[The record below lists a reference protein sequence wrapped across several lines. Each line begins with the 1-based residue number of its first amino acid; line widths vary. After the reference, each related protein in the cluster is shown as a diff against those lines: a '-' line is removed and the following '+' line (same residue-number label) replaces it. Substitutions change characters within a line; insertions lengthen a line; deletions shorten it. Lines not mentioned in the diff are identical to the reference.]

1 MDSTLNIELAIRRYF
16 MQEVVIA
23 GYLRTPFSK
32 SKPKDPSKDLFYK
45 RRADELLAKLLPE
58 LIKRSG
64 IDPETIEDFIIG
76 CALGINEQW
85 TYGGRTPI
93 FLSNLSA
100 KTPAKFLDQQCGS
113 SMSALHIGYLEISA
127 GFADTVLIAGMEH
140 MTRVPIGPK
149 LYSSGW
155 ADINPALFKDPSFAH
170 WEMNTSLNMGLT
182 AENLAQKTGMTRK
195 ELDQWGV
202 RSHHLAA
209 RAIEEEFFAGEI
221 FPVEGNLENRQTVM
235 VNQDQS
241 IRPETTLEV
250 MSALKPAFKEDG
262 LITAGNSSPLNAG
275 ASSMLLMSE
284 NRARKAGIIPMAKIK
299 SIGFA
304 GVDPTIMGQ
313 APVPAALRALEKAG
327 LASDDIDYWEI
338 NEAFSAVVLNM
349 IRELKI
355 EPDRVNIKGGAIALG
370 HAMGAT
376 GIRMVGT
383 LARILTMQN
392 ASTGCAA
399 ACVGGGQGV
408 ATIIEKA

>member
-1 MDSTLNIELAIRRYF
+1 
-16 MQEVVIA
+16 MQEVVIVD
-23 GYLRTPFSK
+23 YLRTPFSK
-32 SKPKDPSKDLFYK
+32 SKPKDPVKDVFHQK
-45 RRADELLAKLLPE
+45 RADELLALLLPE
-58 LIKRSG
+58 LIKRSD
-64 IDPETIEDFIIG
+64 IDPEIIEDFIIG
-76 CALGINEQW
+76 CALGVNEQW

-100 KTPAKFLDQQCGS
+100 KTPAKFIDQQCGS
-113 SMSALHIGYLEISA
+113 GMSALHTGYLEIAA
-127 GFADTVLIAGMEH
+127 GFAETVLVAGMEN

-155 ADINPALFKDPSFAH
+155 ADINPALFTDPAFAH
-170 WEMNTSLNMGLT
+170 WDMNTTMNMGLT
-182 AENLAQKTGMTRK
+182 AENLARKTGLTRK

-202 RSHHLAA
+202 RSHNLAA
-209 RAIEEEFFAGEI
+209 KALDEGFFAGEI
-221 FPVEGNLENRQTVM
+221 FPVEGHLENGRVFM
-235 VNQDQS
+235 MDRDQS
-241 IRPETTLEV
+241 IRSNATLEA
-250 MSALKPAFKEDG
+250 MNGLKPAFREDG
-262 LITAGNSSPLNAG
+262 LITAGNASPLNAG

-284 NRARKAGIIPMAKIK
+284 NQALRSGLKPLARIK

-304 GVDPTIMGQ
+304 GVDPTMMGE

-327 LASDDIDYWEI
+327 LRPGDIEYWEI

-355 EPDRVNIKGGAIALG
+355 NPDLINIKGGAIAIG

-383 LARILTMQN
+383 LARILDLKN
-392 ASTGCAA
+392 ASLGCAA

-408 ATIIEKA
+408 ATIIEKT